1 MIYIYRGVA
10 FVITLF
16 SPDNSINYTNMNG
29 LIIALFATLAVSCAS
44 PSGLGLGLGLGV
56 VGPRAVIV
64 PPSSATIISRPLGL
78 GLGLGLGPVVG
89 PWGVGPVVGPLG
101 VPLAGPLVAPLAAP
115 LVAPAGA
122 VAITNGGGVVE
133 ASAHGAVVAGP
144 KTAPVIIDGPSGTVK
159 ASGLWGPT
167 LAGVLH

>member
-1 MIYIYRGVA
+1 
-10 FVITLF
+10 
-16 SPDNSINYTNMNG
+16 MNG

-78 GLGLGLGPVVG
+78 GLGPVIA
-89 PWGVGPVVGPLG
+89 PWGVGPLVGPL
-101 VPLAGPLVAPLAAP
+101 AAPLAAP
-115 LVAPAGA
+115 LIAPAGA
-122 VAITNGGGVVE
+122 VAVTNGGGVVE

-144 KTAPVIIDGPSGTVK
+144 KTAPVIIDGPSGTVR